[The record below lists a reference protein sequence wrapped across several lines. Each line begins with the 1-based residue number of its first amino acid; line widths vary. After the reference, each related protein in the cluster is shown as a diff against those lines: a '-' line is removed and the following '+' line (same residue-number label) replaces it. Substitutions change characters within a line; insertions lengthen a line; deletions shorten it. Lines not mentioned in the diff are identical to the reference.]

1 MLHTAIYTSTWNSVF
16 LMCDCEIM
24 FSCVCIQCVMIVT
37 LVFFFKKRQ
46 YGTYQNW
53 EVRAGGVGK
62 WASSAPMLSK
72 KRPVKLL
79 PSIAG
84 MLDGANHPINPNPIT
99 LKSLRSQSLWKLLFP
114 TSPHTRANHNHI
126 SHIYYSIYW
135 FPSSHKT
142 NTNTSSLLLL
152 TMYTFLPRHVPASE
166 GFSPSHW
173 TSKSL
178 MK

>member
-1 MLHTAIYTSTWNSVF
+1 MKYLEILFFLYVDILVCYQIKIIYPNFSFRLYTEITFKIFIKMLIIVAYSHIHKYVKSCFSYVCVWNRVFMCMHTVYNDRYSS
-16 LMCDCEIM
+16 L
-24 FSCVCIQCVMIVT
+24 
-37 LVFFFKKRQ
+37 KKRQ

-99 LKSLRSQSLWKLLFP
+99 LKSLRSQSLWKLLFS
-114 TSPHTRANHNHI
+114 TSPHT
-126 SHIYYSIYW
+126 
-135 FPSSHKT
+135 
-142 NTNTSSLLLL
+142 
-152 TMYTFLPRHVPASE
+152 
-166 GFSPSHW
+166 
-173 TSKSL
+173 SKP
-178 MK
+178 